1 MPATATPPVPPTPVW
16 SEIGRPSP
24 GEAQDWATWV
34 SPFGEGGGDAL
45 YRSLVVA
52 DSAIAVTVELHS
64 PRASALRTVHRGRC
78 GLPRDPDQTAERVR
92 LLLGAADRAA
102 AKAVEAQREDAT
114 AAGHGKPSP
123 RRVDDT
129 TLQDAR
135 RDRGA
140 SAGRHERG
148 DRDRDQA
155 HLPREPDGSPEGWV
169 DEAWERAR
177 REPATAA

>member
-1 MPATATPPVPPTPVW
+1 MPAAATPPVPSTPVW

-34 SPFGEGGGDAL
+34 SPLGDGGDAL

-52 DSAIAVTVELHS
+52 DGAIAVTVELHS
-64 PRASALRTVHRGRC
+64 PRVSAPRTIHRGRC
-78 GLPRDPDQTAERVR
+78 GLPPDPDRTAERVR

-102 AKAVEAQREDAT
+102 AQAVEA
-114 AAGHGKPSP
+114 
-123 RRVDDT
+123 
-129 TLQDAR
+129 
-135 RDRGA
+135 
-140 SAGRHERG
+140 ERG
-148 DRDRDQA
+148 DRAREQA
-155 HLPREPDGSPEGWV
+155 HLPRERDGSPEGRV